1 MDDLFMKAKEFNPK
15 MIEWRRKLHQNP
27 ELGFEEYV
35 TSSFIREQLDI
46 LKVDEI
52 KQIAGTGISA
62 LIKGKSQGPTVMLRA
77 DMDALPIQDEKD
89 VPYRSKVKNKAHLCG
104 HDAHVTM
111 MLGVVKLLSEV
122 EIETGNI
129 QIIFQPAEE
138 GLAGAKK
145 MIDENVLDFYKVKAA
160 AALHVQPTL
169 PTGFVTVSPKVS
181 TANSDRFVLKIIGKG
196 GHAAHPHQTIDSIA
210 VTAQVIS
217 SIQHIVSRKL
227 NPLDSAVITIGKIQG
242 GFARNIIAPCV
253 TLEGTVRTL
262 EKDIK
267 LMVQN
272 ELERVVS
279 GVCLAFGATYEFDYE
294 EGYPSVR
301 NDPELISLFEETTEK
316 VLGKN
321 KLTFNSPSMGGE
333 DFSYYTEK
341 VPSLFFRLGVRN
353 EKKGV
358 IYPHHHPLFD
368 IDEEAMPYGTALLAQ
383 FALDFLKQH
392 QVKTTNNYMYSE
404 VK

>member
-1 MDDLFMKAKEFNPK
+1 MLRKAKSINPK
-15 MIEWRRKLHQNP
+15 MIEWRRKLHENP
-27 ELGFEEYV
+27 ELGFEEYQ
-35 TSSFIREQLDI
+35 TSSFIMEQLDA
-46 LKVDEI
+46 LRVGEI

-62 LIKGKSQGPTVMLRA
+62 LLRGKKEGPTVMLRA
-77 DMDALPIQDEKD
+77 DMDALPIQDEKK
-89 VPYRSKVKNKAHLCG
+89 VSYRSKVNNKAHLCG

-111 MLGVVKLLSEV
+111 MLGAVKLLSEV

-129 QIIFQPAEE
+129 QVIFQPAEE

-145 MIDENVLDFYKVKAA
+145 MIDENVLDFYDVKAA

-196 GHAAHPHQTIDSIA
+196 GHAAHPHQTIDSIT

-217 SIQHIVSRKL
+217 AIQHVVSRKI
-227 NPLDSAVITIGKIQG
+227 NPIDSAVITIGKIQG
-242 GFARNIIAPCV
+242 GFARNIIAPSV

-262 EKDIK
+262 EKEVREK
-267 LMVQN
+267 VQK
-272 ELERVVS
+272 ELHRIIC
-279 GVCLAFGATYEFDYE
+279 GVCLAFGATYEFKYE
-294 EGYPSVR
+294 KGYPSVL
-301 NDPELISLFEETTEK
+301 NDPDLTSLFEETTER

-321 KLTFNSPSMGGE
+321 KLTFNPPSMGGE

-353 EKKGV
+353 EEKGV

-368 IDEEAMPYGTALLAQ
+368 IDEDALPYGTALLAQ
-383 FALDFLKQH
+383 FALDFLKQ
-392 QVKTTNNYMYSE
+392 QQEKKPSQDKYSE